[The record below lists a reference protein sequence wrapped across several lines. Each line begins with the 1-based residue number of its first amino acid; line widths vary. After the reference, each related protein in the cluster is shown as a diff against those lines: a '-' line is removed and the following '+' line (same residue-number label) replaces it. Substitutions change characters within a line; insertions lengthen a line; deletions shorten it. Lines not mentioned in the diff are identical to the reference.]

1 MSNKLMP
8 YSIEAEESLL
18 GNIMLYKDAMQ
29 QTVDAGVLSNDF
41 YLEKHIAIYNM
52 MINMYER
59 KETIDAVSLST
70 KLKDF
75 GIYDKVGGID
85 YLMQL
90 ANATISATNTREY
103 INIIKNKS
111 LARKIIKVGEEIAND
126 AFDSSVDTDVML
138 ENVEKKVTDVTRSKL
153 DTEFKVGDVLF
164 DETLKYVEKIQEAGS
179 SITGVRTLYSDLD
192 KMTAGFQ
199 KGDLVIL
206 AARPSMGKT
215 ALALNLAT
223 NSAAVNPGAIAIFS
237 LEMPATHI
245 AIRILA
251 NKAKVEIQKI
261 RTGNLNDEEWS
272 RLNEASQ
279 ELRKQNFFIDDTPG
293 IRVSQMYS
301 KCRKLAR
308 DNGLYMVIV
317 DYIQL
322 IQSTVKSESRQQE
335 VSEISRRLKAMARE
349 LNVPVIA
356 LSQLSRN
363 VEQRTDKK
371 PMLSDLRESGAI
383 EQDADLVMFLYREA
397 YYNKEENMNQEREDV
412 QLIIAKHR
420 NGPTGDIKLAFEKNI
435 NAFYGIKNNL
445 EENSWRK

>member
-1 MSNKLMP
+1 MSNKTMP

-18 GNIMLYKDAMQ
+18 GNIMLYKDAIRE
-29 QTVDAGVLSNDF
+29 TVDSGITVEDF
-41 YLEKHIAIYNM
+41 YLEKHQAIFNIM
-52 MINMYER
+52 ASMYEHR
-59 KETIDAVSLST
+59 ESIDSVSLSS

-75 GIYDKVGGID
+75 GVYDKVGGID

-90 ANATISATNTREY
+90 ANATISATNTKEY

-111 LARKIIKVGEEIAND
+111 LARKVIKVGEEISKD
-126 AFDSSVDTDVML
+126 AFDSSVSVDEML
-138 ENVEKKVTDVTRSKL
+138 ESVERKVTDVTRSKT
-153 DTEFKVGDVLF
+153 DAEFHSGEVLF
-164 DETLKYVEKIQEAGS
+164 DDTLKLVQKIQEAGS

-192 KMTAGFQ
+192 NRTAGFQ

-215 ALALNLAT
+215 ALALNFAV
-223 NSAAVNPGAIAIFS
+223 NSAAVNHGSIAIFS
-237 LEMPATHI
+237 LEMPADHI
-245 AIRILA
+245 AMRILA
-251 NKAKVEIQKI
+251 AKAKVDIQKI
-261 RTGNLNDEEWS
+261 RTGRLNDEEWS

-279 ELRKQNFFIDDTPG
+279 ELKRQNFFIDDTPG
-293 IRVSQMYS
+293 IRVSEMYS

-308 DNGLYMVIV
+308 DNGLYMIIV

-322 IQSTVKSESRQQE
+322 IQTTGKSESRQQE

-363 VEQRTDKK
+363 VEQRENKR

-383 EQDADLVMFLYREA
+383 EQDADLVMFLYREE
-397 YYNKEENMNQEREDV
+397 YYKREEGRENEREDV
-412 QLIIAKHR
+412 ELILAKHR
-420 NGPTGDIKLAFEKNI
+420 NGPTGQLKLAFEKNI

-445 EENSWRK
+445 EEN